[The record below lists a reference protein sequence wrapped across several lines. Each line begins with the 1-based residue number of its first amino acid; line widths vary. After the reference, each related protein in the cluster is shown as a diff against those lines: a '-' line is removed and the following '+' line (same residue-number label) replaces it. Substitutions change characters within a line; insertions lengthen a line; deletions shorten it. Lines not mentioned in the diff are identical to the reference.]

1 MLEKIL
7 KRIILIICLILSL
20 SFFAWELS
28 KYLTYPNE
36 RVIAIAWNEK
46 QITVNGNEYVLM
58 EDSGR
63 SGTWECERSITAVNQ
78 LGKIRIWTDLSF
90 YSGAKIWA
98 SNEDPPICL
107 CVGTSYSPSCYLLK
121 SYTLPPKLSASFS
134 SIDFGKDVFFDF
146 DNAVSMED
154 IISCQNAISDD
165 EDYEMEWIDNADLYY
180 SEHDMIYLYVGIY
193 RINDEFYIRLDD
205 VYYPIVMPEI
215 LDYLNT
221 KK

>member
-1 MLEKIL
+1 MLEKKH
-7 KRIILIICLILSL
+7 KRIILITCLILSL
-20 SFFAWELS
+20 LFLAWALLRC
-28 KYLTYPNE
+28 LTDPSE
-36 RVIAIAWNEK
+36 RVLASIVWNTK
-46 QITVNGNEYVLM
+46 QVVVNGYEYVLI
-58 EDSGR
+58 EGYGR
-63 SGTWECERSITAVNQ
+63 NGTWEWKRSTGEMNKI
-78 LGKIRIWTDLSF
+78 GKIRAVSDWCVGKANL
-90 YSGAKIWA
+90 WA

-107 CVGTSYSPSCYLLK
+107 YVATSSPSCYLLK
-121 SYTLPPKLSASFS
+121 SYTLPSKLSASFS
-134 SIDFGKDVFFDF
+134 SIDFGKYVFDF

-180 SEHDMIYLYVGIY
+180 SEHDMIYLYVNIY
-193 RINDEFYIRLDD
+193 RINEGFYIRLDD